1 MKKRFIK
8 GSIIESVIDPENGTT
23 KIDMLWKINFSRLP
37 YMSHLLGFISF
48 SLNNKDINYINPSL
62 FYYNQYY
69 YVFSFKTTAICSV
82 KDIDKYDEDTGYRIA
97 LIKNKKQAMKTY
109 NRLISVIR
117 KKINKYFI
125 NPLNEIELENSYD
138 LIDLLSIKMNGYKDI
153 KDINKK

>member
-48 SLNNKDINYINPSL
+48 SLNNKDTNYINPSL

-69 YVFSFKTTAICSV
+69 YVFSFKTTAICR
-82 KDIDKYDEDTGYRIA
+82 YRIA

>member
-1 MKKRFIK
+1 MHKRFIK
-8 GSIIESVIDPENGTT
+8 GKIIKTVIDPENGTT
-23 KIDMLWKINFSRLP
+23 QIDVLWKINFSRLP
-37 YMSHLLGFISF
+37 YMSNLLEFISF
-48 SLNNKDINYINPSL
+48 SLNNKDFNYINPSL
-62 FYYNQYY
+62 FYSDSQY

-117 KKINKYFI
+117 NKINKYFMK
-125 NPLNEIELENSYD
+125 PLNEIELENSYD

-153 KDINKK
+153 KYINKK

>member
-62 FYYNQYY
+62 F
-69 YVFSFKTTAICSV
+69 I
-82 KDIDKYDEDTGYRIA
+82 I
-97 LIKNKKQAMKTY
+97 
-109 NRLISVIR
+109 
-117 KKINKYFI
+117 INIIMYF
-125 NPLNEIELENSYD
+125 
-138 LIDLLSIKMNGYKDI
+138 LLRQQLFVV
-153 KDINKK
+153 